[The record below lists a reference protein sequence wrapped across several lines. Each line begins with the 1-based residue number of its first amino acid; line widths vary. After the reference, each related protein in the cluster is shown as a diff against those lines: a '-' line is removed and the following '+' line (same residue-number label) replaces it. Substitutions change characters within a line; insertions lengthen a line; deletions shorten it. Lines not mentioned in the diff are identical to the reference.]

1 MFTFDKKT
9 ILQTNDIDKVWDA
22 YEEVCAR
29 ISSLKS
35 TRTLISE
42 SMLNLKQ
49 DLINKIKKL
58 EKNEH

>member
-29 ISSLKS
+29 ISALKS